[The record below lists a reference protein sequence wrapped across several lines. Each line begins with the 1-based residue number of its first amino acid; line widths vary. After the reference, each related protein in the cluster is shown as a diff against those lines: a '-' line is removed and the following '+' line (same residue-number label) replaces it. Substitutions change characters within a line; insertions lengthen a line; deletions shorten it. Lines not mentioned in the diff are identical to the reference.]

1 MNFSN
6 IILGSQSKQ
15 RAQILS
21 YFHLPFLQYP
31 SYFDEKT
38 IDKSLPPQEYVTT
51 LSKQKSNSLTTSYRD
66 HFILT
71 ADTIVYQDG
80 VIFNKPQDEHEAIN
94 MLCQLMGKQHSVYT
108 GMTLSFNEKSFTDY
122 QITNLHL
129 HDNIPIKY
137 LKNYIRTFHTLNKCG
152 AYSIQNGGSILI
164 KEIQGC
170 YYNVQGL
177 PINLTSKLFLQFGI
191 NLWDFIGS

>member
-137 LKNYIRTFHTLNKCG
+137 LKNYIRTFHEKITIFYLTTFKE
-152 AYSIQNGGSILI
+152 ILI
-164 KEIQGC
+164 LKNERLI
-170 YYNVQGL
+170 
-177 PINLTSKLFLQFGI
+177 IFKFFGI
-191 NLWDFIGS
+191 RLCEHILSVQINQNFFLTCG